1 MQGCFQEAADA
12 FAAAGAP
19 ERGVDLLA
27 DMRLFAEA
35 RAMAARLR
43 LASAADVP
51 GEPGAGVTGEVVGA
65 PDTPITPADPIT
77 ARLRAR
83 EGEWLE
89 EERRDLPAAA
99 AAFAEVGSRQKDSG
113 MLHTV

>member
-19 ERGVDLLA
+19 ARGVDLLA
-27 DMRLFAEA
+27 DMRLFSEA

-43 LASAADVP
+43 VAAAADAP
-51 GEPGAGVTGEVVGA
+51 GEPGAGRIEGA
-65 PDTPITPADPIT
+65 AAAAETPSKTVDPIM
-77 ARLRAR
+77 ARLRMR
-83 EGEWLE
+83 EGQWLE

-99 AAFAEVGSRQKDSG
+99 AAFAEVGCWRDSS
-113 MLHTV
+113 HAT